1 MPENSDY
8 FIIIP
13 AQVRTDKR
21 LVFLDKLIFGE
32 IFTLAQKDGFCWAS
46 NRYFSDIYDVQPETV
61 SRSIKKMGNLGY
73 ISICFEGAGHSSRR
87 IVPLVSPFDSE
98 VNPLD
103 LYVKGLDAEVKA
115 PLICTSKTLDVEVK
129 QNIRGIINK
138 TDYSGLFDSFW
149 SAYPRKVAKQ
159 SALKAFKK
167 LNPDEALLAD
177 MLAALDWQRTSD
189 DWQRDGGK
197 FIPYPATWLNGHR
210 WEDDP
215 PNKPEEPARPAVMC
229 ETYLDESGR
238 RCARFVSAT

>member
-1 MPENSDY
+1 M
-8 FIIIP
+8 
-13 AQVRTDKR
+13 TR
-21 LVFLDKLIFGE
+21 LLYGLISSLSTKE
-32 IFTLAQKDGFCWAS
+32 GFCWAT
-46 NRYFSDIYDVQPETV
+46 NRFLADRFGVKQETISRAIKALADAEYIRLEYD
-61 SRSIKKMGNLGY
+61 GLGD
-73 ISICFEGAGHSSRR
+73 ENRR
-87 IVPLVSPFDSE
+87 IYTIDNFVIPLGKN
-98 VNPLD
+98 VNDPCE
-103 LYVKGLDAEVKA
+103 KSQA
-115 PLICTSKTLDVEVK
+115 TLDKIVK
-129 QNIRGIINK
+129 HIGTVNKRNINFPM
-138 TDYSGLFDSFW
+138 FDSFW

-159 SALKAFKK
+159 AALKAFKK